1 MRSSDRT
8 RDNQH
13 ERRVKDVL
21 KRSKKWICAYP
32 GCNSKSIYSHA
43 ISKSI
48 SLGAIAEDGHLQTIK
63 SQRKGDV
70 KDIIFGPIGIHDA
83 TAFNGFCSQHD
94 ALFAALDTRKIED
107 SRDLMLQAYR
117 TVIAQSIEESRL
129 ATLNAKEYEDID
141 LDEFLSKLDA
151 AEHPWL
157 EDEQIQERFKA
168 EFGKLAASTAR
179 RADNLL
185 QLPSEIL
192 ARIDVPG
199 NQSLDGN
206 SVLSTEQLSHYIPYR
221 RLEVRLP
228 VAVNA
233 MIHGVQGGQRLDF
246 FFAVIPYADSTFVFG
261 VVPKVCPQSLLDGLM
276 ESFSS
281 DPGLIDL
288 VESVMISSNEW
299 YLTPS
304 VLAQMP
310 REKKEVF
317 LHDCTFFN
325 EFRFYEQ
332 YDMILL
338 EEARRNLAKNQPEFI
353 TALRLDQV
361 DYVPSREDF
370 ALRHERMIGAMCA
383 QPFKVREM

>member
-1 MRSSDRT
+1 MGSSNRE

-13 ERRVKDVL
+13 ERRAKEVL
-21 KRSKKWICAYP
+21 KRSGKWICAYP
-32 GCNSKSIYSHA
+32 SCTSKSIFSHA

-48 SLGAIAEDGHLQTIK
+48 SLGAIAEEGHLQTIK

-70 KDIIFGPIGIHDA
+70 KDIIFGPISIHDA

-94 ALFAALDTRKIED
+94 ALFASLDTRKIENAK
-107 SRDLMLQAYR
+107 DLMLQAYR
-117 TVIAQSIEESRL
+117 TVIAESIDESRL
-129 ATLNAKEYEDID
+129 ATLNAEEYENTD
-141 LDEFLSKLDA
+141 LDELLGELDA
-151 AEHPWL
+151 SEHPWF
-157 EDEQIQERFKA
+157 EDEQGQELFKA
-168 EFGKLAASTAR
+168 EYGKLAASATR
-179 RADNLL
+179 RAVNLL

-192 ARIDVPG
+192 ARIGVPG

-206 SVLSTEQLSHYIPYR
+206 SVISTEQLSHHIPFR
-221 RLEVRLP
+221 RLNVRLP
-228 VAVNA
+228 VAINA
-233 MIHGVQGGQRLDF
+233 MIHGVQGDQRRDF

-261 VVPKVCPQSLLDGLM
+261 VVPKACPQSFLDGLM

-281 DPGLIDL
+281 DPGLLDL

-310 REKKEVF
+310 TKKKEVF
-317 LHDCTFFN
+317 LRDCTFFN
-325 EFRFYEQ
+325 EHRFYEQ

-338 EEARRNLAKNQPEFI
+338 EEARRELAKNQPELIAAF
-353 TALRLDQV
+353 RLDQV

-370 ALRHERMIGAMCA
+370 ALRHERMIATMSA
-383 QPFKVREM
+383 QTFELREI

>member
-1 MRSSDRT
+1 MRSNDRD

-13 ERRVKDVL
+13 ERRAKEVL
-21 KRSKKWICAYP
+21 KRSGRWICAYP
-32 GCNSKSIYSHA
+32 GCTSKSIFSHA

-70 KDIIFGPIGIHDA
+70 KDITFGLIGIHDA

-94 ALFAALDTRKIED
+94 ALFAALDTRKIEGA
-107 SRDLMLQAYR
+107 RDLMLQAYR
-117 TVIAQSIEESRL
+117 TVIAESIDESRL
-129 ATLNAKEYEDID
+129 ATLNAEEYEGTD
-141 LDEFLSKLDA
+141 LDELLGKLDA
-151 AEHPWL
+151 ADHTWI
-157 EDEQIQERFKA
+157 EDEQGQELFKA
-168 EFGKLAASTAR
+168 EFGKLAVSATR
-179 RADNLL
+179 RAVNLL

-192 ARIDVPG
+192 TRIDVLG
-199 NQSLDGN
+199 NQRLDGN
-206 SVLSTEQLSHYIPYR
+206 SVISTEQLSHHIPYR

-233 MIHGVQGGQRLDF
+233 MIHGVQGDQRRDF

-261 VVPKVCPQSLLDGLM
+261 VVPKACPQWLLDGLM

-310 REKKEVF
+310 SEKKEVF

-325 EFRFYEQ
+325 EHRFYEQ

-338 EEARRNLAKNQPEFI
+338 EDARRDLAKNQPELI
-353 TALRLDQV
+353 AALRLDLV
-361 DYVPSREDF
+361 DYVPFREDF
-370 ALRHERMIGAMCA
+370 AVRHERMIAAMCA
-383 QPFKVREM
+383 QPFEFREI

>member
-1 MRSSDRT
+1 MGSSDRE
-8 RDNQH
+8 RDNRH
-13 ERRVKDVL
+13 ERRAKEVL
-21 KRSKKWICAYP
+21 KRSGKWTCAYP
-32 GCNSKSIYSHA
+32 GCTGKSIFSHA
-43 ISKSI
+43 ISRSI

-63 SQRKGDV
+63 SLRKGDV
-70 KDIIFGPIGIHDA
+70 KEITFGLIGVHDA
-83 TAFNGFCSQHD
+83 TAFNGFCNQHD

-107 SRDLMLQAYR
+107 AKDLMLQAYR
-117 TVIAQSIEESRL
+117 TVIAQSIDESRL
-129 ATLNAKEYEDID
+129 ATLNAEEYEDID
-141 LDEFLSKLDA
+141 VDELLSKLDA

-157 EDEQIQERFKA
+157 EDEHIQELFKA
-168 EFGKLAASTAR
+168 EFGKLASSTTR

-206 SVLSTEQLSHYIPYR
+206 SVISTEQLSHHIPYR

-233 MIHGVQGGQRLDF
+233 MIHGVQGDQRRDS

-261 VVPKVCPQSLLDGLM
+261 VVPKACPQSFLDGLM

-304 VLAQMP
+304 VLAQMSS
-310 REKKEVF
+310 EKKEVF

-325 EFRFYEQ
+325 EHRFYKQ

-338 EEARRNLAKNQPEFI
+338 EEARRNLAKKQPELI
-353 TALRLDQV
+353 AALRLDRV

-370 ALRHERMIGAMCA
+370 SLRHERMIAAMCA
-383 QPFKVREM
+383 QPFELRDM